1 MKLPATLVACLFATS
16 ASAVGEYNCLIEAYE
31 SVDVRSPV
39 EALIE
44 SILVRR
50 GDAVTKGQVLVRLE
64 SAAERAA
71 LDLAK
76 ARATMQG
83 EIKAAEA
90 RVDLA
95 RRKHTRAE
103 ELFKQN
109 FVSSTA
115 RDEAEAEFKLASE
128 QLRQAREARKLAE
141 LEARRST
148 EMLAIRTLRSP
159 FDGVVVEKLQSP
171 GEMATTNIN
180 QPILKLARIHPLH
193 VEVVLPVSEYGKIR
207 NGMKGVVV
215 PEKPI
220 QGQYEALVKVVDRTV
235 DAASGTFGARL
246 ELPNPDHAI
255 PAGVKCRVRFD

>member
-1 MKLPATLVACLFATS
+1 MKLAAALAACLLA
-16 ASAVGEYNCLIEAYE
+16 APAGAAEYNCLIEAYE

-39 EALIE
+39 EALIA
-44 SILVRR
+44 SIEVRR
-50 GDAVTKGQVLVRLE
+50 GDVVKKGQVLVQLE
-64 SAAERAA
+64 SAAERAS
-71 LDLAK
+71 LDLAR

-90 RVDLA
+90 RLDLA
-95 RRKHTRAE
+95 KRKYQRAE
-103 ELFKQN
+103 ELYKQK

-128 QLRQAREARKLAE
+128 QVRQARESRTLAE
-141 LEARRST
+141 LEARRSS
-148 EMLAIRTLRSP
+148 EVLALRTLRSP

-180 QPILKLARIHPLH
+180 QPILKLARIDPLH
-193 VEVVLPVSEYGKIR
+193 VEVVMPVSEYGKVKI
-207 NGMKGVVV
+207 GMRGTVV

-220 QGQYEALVKVVDRTV
+220 EGQYQALVKLVDRTV

-246 ELPNPDHAI
+246 ELPNPNAAI
-255 PAGVKCRVRFD
+255 PAGVKCRVRFG